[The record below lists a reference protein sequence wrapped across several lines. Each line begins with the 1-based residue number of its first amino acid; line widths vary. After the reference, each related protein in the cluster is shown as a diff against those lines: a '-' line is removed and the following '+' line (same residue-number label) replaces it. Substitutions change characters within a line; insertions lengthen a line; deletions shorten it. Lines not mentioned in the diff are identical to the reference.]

1 MTGVEGDG
9 VVGEMISAMRIEREK
24 KKGGGYYNTSTTPRT
39 VAVIKLTVLFKC
51 VYFLLCPKND
61 STKKQRTPFQE
72 VSFNLSSRI
81 KDRSN
86 ANNNVF
92 NKRTHTH
99 TQKQQHF
106 LNNAN
111 QVYFRPENRFA
122 IILPKLR
129 AFSNKECNQ
138 LMRGCRRLS
147 SLVLAEI

>member
-24 KKGGGYYNTSTTPRT
+24 KGGGYYNTSTTPRA

-99 TQKQQHF
+99 AKTTTFFK
-106 LNNAN
+106 
-111 QVYFRPENRFA
+111 
-122 IILPKLR
+122 
-129 AFSNKECNQ
+129 
-138 LMRGCRRLS
+138 
-147 SLVLAEI
+147 